1 MYIYIENAKYML
13 YNYNISYNYIT
24 WRDSMN
30 KVMNL
35 KTKDFFENGCC
46 GILWILVGIAEL
58 LKFNASAISTAVSA
72 ILILDTVFM
81 IIPQLFKAEIED
93 EMAEYNK
100 KRASSNAF
108 IIIYTCIL
116 FATVFGVGSGGLIVD
131 LELILPFLVGTMS
144 LLRFGFFLFYEK
156 VGD

>member
-1 MYIYIENAKYML
+1 ML

-81 IIPQLFKAEIED
+81 IIPQLFKA
-93 EMAEYNK
+93 
-100 KRASSNAF
+100 
-108 IIIYTCIL
+108 
-116 FATVFGVGSGGLIVD
+116 
-131 LELILPFLVGTMS
+131 
-144 LLRFGFFLFYEK
+144 
-156 VGD
+156 